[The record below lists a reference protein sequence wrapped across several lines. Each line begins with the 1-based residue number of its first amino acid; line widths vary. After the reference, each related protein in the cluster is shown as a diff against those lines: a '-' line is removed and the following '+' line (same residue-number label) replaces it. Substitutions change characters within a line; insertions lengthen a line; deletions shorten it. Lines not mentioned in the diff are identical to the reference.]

1 MVHGAE
7 DWVDRRP
14 GAPTPQPV
22 RAAAAVVGGADTL
35 AVPAASAG
43 TAVYPIA
50 VALYMKGLV

>member
-1 MVHGAE
+1 M
-7 DWVDRRP
+7 
-14 GAPTPQPV
+14 QPV